1 MAEYVKF
8 RWTTAKLGASMALLA
23 LIAGVAEKARSTEDH
38 VTATPAASISLLKL
52 TGLSK
57 TISSNFLKVEKKL
70 LKIESSITGFEKSI
84 ARNYYKASQ
93 VNAKFLKITD
103 ANLKY
108 LKITDANAQYL
119 KATAAANLIQGK
131 GSVVSGAVASVGAK
145 QQLLS
150 LPGGI
155 IVVSIESTPG
165 AGSIIVVH
173 NATANTLVGAVS
185 MGDGS
190 VSKALTLTANQDTLL
205 PSVLTQ
211 TTAEIRLQI
220 FPAGSFTNV
229 VSILIGLTPN
239 PATQQPEAVAQAFT
253 GGV

>member
-23 LIAGVAEKARSTEDH
+23 LIAGVAEKARSTSDH

-131 GSVVSGAVASVGAK
+131 GSVVSGALSSLGTSPAS
-145 QQLLS
+145 LLS
-150 LPGGI
+150 VQGGI
-155 IVVSIESTPG
+155 IAVLSTQTPG
-165 AGSIIVVH
+165 VGVTFMIHNGTGGAGVAHV
-173 NATANTLVGAVS
+173 NGQDVAVKPNGDTA
-185 MGDGS
+185 
-190 VSKALTLTANQDTLL
+190 L
-205 PSVLTQ
+205 PPVQSA
-211 TTAEIRLQI
+211 AEIQVQI
-220 FPAGSFTNV
+220 FPSTGFSNV

-239 PATQQPEAVAQAFT
+239 PSTNQPQAVAQAFT